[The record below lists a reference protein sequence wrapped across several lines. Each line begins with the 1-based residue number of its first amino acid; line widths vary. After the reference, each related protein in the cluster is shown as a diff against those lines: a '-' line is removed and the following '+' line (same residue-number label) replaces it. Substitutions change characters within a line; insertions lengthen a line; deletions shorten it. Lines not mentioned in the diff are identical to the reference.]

1 MATFNFNCPQ
11 CGNLLAGE
19 DEWRGMETQCP
30 ECKKNIIIPP
40 TEQPLLV
47 TPNHSSNILPQTS
60 TSTTTHKAIKKISR
74 FDNKILRIIK
84 ILLFVTSCY
93 FLVNA
98 VGIFNQP
105 VTRPS
110 ILPSDIKSGY
120 GDSAYKLKSEYEVSV
135 ADSTY
140 ATYKNTVSIA
150 KNTND
155 IQRNTASIVENSY
168 STIGLLRYI
177 VESDRITQCVLLNLG
192 ISIFFLFLSIFI
204 DKILLPLNSSKK

>member
-1 MATFNFNCPQ
+1 MATFTFNCPQ
-11 CGNLLAGE
+11 CGNLLSGE
-19 DEWRGMETQCP
+19 EEWRGMETECP
-30 ECKKNIIIPP
+30 ECKKNIVIPP
-40 TEQPLLV
+40 VEQPLLV
-47 TPNHSSNILPQTS
+47 TPNHPSNILPQTS
-60 TSTTTHKAIKKISR
+60 ASTTTHKAIKKISR

-93 FLVNA
+93 FFVNA
-98 VGIFNQP
+98 VGVFNET

-110 ILPSDIKSGY
+110 ISPTDRESGY

-150 KNTND
+150 NNTND

-168 STIGLLRYI
+168 STTQLLRYI
-177 VESDRITQCVLLNLG
+177 AESDRITRCVLLNLG
-192 ISIFFLFLSIFI
+192 VSIFFLFLSIFI
-204 DKILLPLNSSKK
+204 DKIFLPLNSSKK